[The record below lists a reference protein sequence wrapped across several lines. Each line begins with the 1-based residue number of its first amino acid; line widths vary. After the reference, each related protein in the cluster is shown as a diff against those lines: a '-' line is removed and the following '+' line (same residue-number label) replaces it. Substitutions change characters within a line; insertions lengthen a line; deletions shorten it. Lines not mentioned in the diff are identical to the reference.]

1 MKRIL
6 TQILNLSEVIVE
18 SSLKEGQTLIL
29 SVSKKVKS
37 AVCPQC
43 GQKSEKLHQNQR
55 YLVKDL
61 PIGDREVIL
70 NVNRRRFKCKKC
82 RKTFSE
88 QLNFVGAR
96 KGFTH
101 RYAENIV
108 KQLVSSNV
116 SNVARNNRLTDEEVN
131 SMLEG
136 VAENVMP
143 IDVSNLRRLGI
154 DEISL
159 VKGQGKF
166 IVVLV
171 DIDSGK
177 LIGLVKERKQAEI
190 KNFMNQWGKKVL
202 EQIEE
207 VSIDLTRNYKNLVEK
222 ICPNA
227 LVTVDRFHVT
237 KIIHE
242 ELKQARITEKKT
254 ASELN
259 IELREKVFNSLKCQ
273 KFTLLKSETKLTK
286 KQSEKLDEIKE
297 ASPLI
302 AIMHLLKEE
311 FKHIFDRSKD
321 LGEGMLGLIDWLK
334 KAEPYYQ
341 KSVKTI
347 KRWFGE
353 IVGYFERKTTN
364 GVVEGINNKLK
375 LIKRSGFGLRNF
387 RNFEIR
393 ALLSW
398 HYDIN
403 LAR

>member
-1 MKRIL
+1 MSQL
-6 TQILNLSEVIVE
+6 LNLPEVVVE
-18 SSLKEGQTLIL
+18 SSVQEGYSLFL

-37 AVCPQC
+37 AVCPHC
-43 GQKSEKLHQNQR
+43 GINSKDLHQNQK

-61 PIGDREVIL
+61 PMGDKEVIL
-70 NVNRRRFKCKKC
+70 NLNRRRFKCKKC

-88 QLNFVGAR
+88 KFNFVGTR
-96 KGFTH
+96 KTYTQ

-108 KQLVSSNV
+108 RQVINSNV
-116 SNVARNNRLTDEEVN
+116 SSVARNNGLTDDEVN
-131 SMLEG
+131 SMIED
-136 VAENVMP
+136 VAKNVMP
-143 IDVSNLRRLGI
+143 IDVTNLRRLGI

-177 LIGLVKERKQAEI
+177 LIGLVKERKQIEI
-190 KNFMNQWGKKVL
+190 EKIMRNWGEKAL

-207 VSIDLTRNYKNLVEK
+207 VSIDMTGNYKYLVEK

-227 LVTVDRFHVT
+227 YVTVDRFHVT
-237 KIIHE
+237 KIVHE
-242 ELKQARITEKKT
+242 ELNRARIAEKKT
-254 ASELN
+254 ASELKVP
-259 IELREKVFNSLKCQ
+259 EREKVFESLKGN
-273 KFTLLKSETKLTK
+273 KFTILKAENKLTE
-286 KQSEKLDEIKE
+286 KQKSKLDKIRE
-297 ASPLI
+297 ASPII
-302 AIMHLLKEE
+302 AIMHSLKEDFHNLFE
-311 FKHIFDRSKD
+311 SNKNV
-321 LGEGMLGLIDWLK
+321 GTGMLGLMDWLK

-341 KSVKTI
+341 KSVQTI

-353 IVGYFERKTTN
+353 IVGYFERRTTS

-375 LIKRSGFGLRNF
+375 LIKRSGFGFRNF

-398 HYDIN
+398 HYPIN